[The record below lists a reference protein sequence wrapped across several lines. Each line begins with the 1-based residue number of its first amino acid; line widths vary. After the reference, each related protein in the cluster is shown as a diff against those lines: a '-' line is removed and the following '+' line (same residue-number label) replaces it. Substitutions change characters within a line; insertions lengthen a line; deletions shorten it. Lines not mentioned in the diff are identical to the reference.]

1 MSQTPITPRSSPET
15 IPETNQSL
23 SNNQGTIPFVFTFGE
38 SSNTASST
46 TSQPMFVF
54 TAGTRAAQRDGNNAV
69 LLTPE
74 TTPAVPLNSSLND
87 SLDGLVLSDVDSSAE
102 QDVESDQ
109 EEKVADEET
118 PVLRVPVRRR
128 LVVPPREI
136 RDLRR
141 SFRASMA
148 NISATMSPPV
158 EMPPTRENEPET
170 ANAAATDAEET
181 TTDVEE
187 AATDAEEAATDV
199 EEAATEIA
207 FESDSDDDIDYFG
220 EELED
225 DTSLP
230 INPRLF
236 PTAQEAEIG
245 TTANT
250 DSEAATCSVC
260 YGDLTIKNCVTAL
273 CGHTY
278 CNKCFF
284 RWMETNATCACCR
297 RPFDSK
303 TNLTDEQLSREYEDC
318 YVRYQHLLI
327 RHNTALQESN
337 RLFRL
342 NIAIEERNKNLMASN
357 IRVREMIDYSRGY
370 NDGCVAAHDK
380 IINGGKGI
388 DSKCWKGLSQNSQ
401 WANGFNKAYNI
412 EMRKMKRKMQKLEK
426 INERNQTKRRRA
438 FESFND
444 SDDEESAFA

>member
-23 SNNQGTIPFVFTFGE
+23 SNNQGTIPFVFTFDE

-74 TTPAVPLNSSLND
+74 TTPAAPLNSSLND

-102 QDVESDQ
+102 QEVESDQ

-170 ANAAATDAEET
+170 AN
-181 TTDVEE
+181 
-187 AATDAEEAATDV
+187 EAATDV

-438 FESFND
+438 FNNFTD

>member
-1 MSQTPITPRSSPET
+1 MSQTPITPRTSPE
-15 IPETNQSL
+15 
-23 SNNQGTIPFVFTFGE
+23 TIPFVFTFDD
-38 SSNTASST
+38 SSNTT
-46 TSQPMFVF
+46 TSGTEQPMFVF
-54 TAGTRAAQRDGNNAV
+54 TAGTRAAQRNRNDAV
-69 LLTPE
+69 PLTPE
-74 TTPAVPLNSSLND
+74 TSPSLPLNDTLND
-87 SLDGLVLSDVDSSAE
+87 SQDGLVLSDVDSSAE

-109 EEKVADEET
+109 EEKVADET
-118 PVLRVPVRRR
+118 PVSRVSVSRR

-148 NISATMSPPV
+148 NISASINDPPINTV
-158 EMPPTRENEPET
+158 MGRAYGVIETVTHENEQSGSNTENEPATTTDNDDVAAADTEE
-170 ANAAATDAEET
+170 AAATDDE
-181 TTDVEE
+181 
-187 AATDAEEAATDV
+187 

-207 FESDSDDDIDYFG
+207 FESSDEDDIEDFG

-245 TTANT
+245 TTT
-250 DSEAATCSVC
+250 DNESATCSVC
-260 YGDLTIKNCVTAL
+260 YCDLTIKNCVTAL

-303 TNLTDEQLSREYEDC
+303 TNLTDEQLSREYDEC

-337 RLFRL
+337 KLFRQ
-342 NIAIEERNKNLMASN
+342 NIAIEERNKSLIASN
-357 IRVREMIDYSRGY
+357 IRIREMIDYSRGY

-380 IINGGKGI
+380 VINGGKGI
-388 DSKCWKGLSQNSQ
+388 QSKCWKGLSKNTE
-401 WANGFNKAYNI
+401 WANGFNKAYNH
-412 EMRKMKRKMQKLEK
+412 EMREMKRKMHKLEK

-444 SDDEESAFA
+444 SDDEEEALA

>member
-1 MSQTPITPRSSPET
+1 M
-15 IPETNQSL
+15 
-23 SNNQGTIPFVFTFGE
+23 
-38 SSNTASST
+38 
-46 TSQPMFVF
+46 
-54 TAGTRAAQRDGNNAV
+54 
-69 LLTPE
+69 
-74 TTPAVPLNSSLND
+74 
-87 SLDGLVLSDVDSSAE
+87 
-102 QDVESDQ
+102 ESDQ

-148 NISATMSPPV
+148 NISASINDPPINTV
-158 EMPPTRENEPET
+158 MGRVYGVIETVTHENEQSGSDTEE
-170 ANAAATDAEET
+170 AAAT
-181 TTDVEE
+181 TDNEDVAAADTEE
-187 AATDAEEAATDV
+187 AEATDDV

-207 FESDSDDDIDYFG
+207 FESSDEDDIEDFG

-225 DTSLP
+225 DTSVP

-236 PTAQEAEIG
+236 PTAQEPEIG

-357 IRVREMIDYSRGY
+357 IRVREMIDHSRGY